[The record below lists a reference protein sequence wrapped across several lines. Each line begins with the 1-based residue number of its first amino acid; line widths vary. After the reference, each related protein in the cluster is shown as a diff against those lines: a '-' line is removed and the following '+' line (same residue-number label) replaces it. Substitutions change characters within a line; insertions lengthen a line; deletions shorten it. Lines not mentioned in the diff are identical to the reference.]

1 MWGRWKQQWQTR
13 REQAALQRR
22 AIPDDLWKRTL
33 VRFPFVQRRDPQ
45 EAAELRRLTSL
56 FLDRKEFSTVGG
68 LRLTDAMA
76 VAVAAQA
83 VLPIL
88 HLGLH
93 RYDSF
98 VGIVLHADQVVARRE
113 VADEDGVVHIY
124 DEPLVGEA
132 MQGGPLMLSWRDV
145 HAASR
150 LHEGDNPQAAYN
162 VVIHEFAHVLDLS
175 SPASGGLAD
184 GVPALPPELP
194 VAEWRSTLAASYES
208 FVQRVES
215 VEDIKKPESTESDKT
230 NTAAASGVQATTEQ
244 AHTLTGPPNW
254 PGVLDPYGAQSQDEF
269 FAVASEAF
277 FVKPAAMRAEH
288 PELYAMFSR
297 FYKQDPERDTP
308 TSIRRRRV

>member
-13 REQAALQRR
+13 REQAAVQRR

-33 VRFPFVQRRDPQ
+33 VRFPFVQRRDPNQ
-45 EAAELRRLTSL
+45 AAELRRLTSL
-56 FLDRKEFSTVGG
+56 FLDRKEFSTAGG

-83 VLPIL
+83 VLPVL

-98 VGIVLHADQVVARRE
+98 VGIVLHADQVLARRE
-113 VADEDGVVHIY
+113 VTDDDGVVHLY

-145 HAASR
+145 HGDSR
-150 LHEGDNPQAAYN
+150 LHEGGEMQAAYN

-175 SPASGGLAD
+175 NPASGGLAD

-194 VAEWRSTLAASYES
+194 VAEWRSTLSTAYES
-208 FVQRVES
+208 FVQTVES
-215 VEDIKKPESTESDKT
+215 EIT
-230 NTAAASGVQATTEQ
+230 NAATAPAAAAAEITMADEIGADATR
-244 AHTLTGPPNW
+244 ASASHW
-254 PGVLDPYGAQSQDEF
+254 IGVLDPYGAQSQDEF

-288 PELYAMFSR
+288 PALYAMFCR
-297 FYKQDPERDTP
+297 FYQQDPERDTP
-308 TSIRRRRV
+308 TSNRSRRV